1 MRIKIGIRK
10 LFKKNVFD
18 NSGFTILE
26 MTVVIFIIVVGMM
39 GIISLAHQNVQTVS
53 IDKNTLIASQLA
65 QEGLEAVRSK
75 RDTNWLQGA
84 NWETSTTTG
93 SRLDILQQAN
103 GYKYTVDAT
112 TGLIG
117 AAPAGIG
124 DSAAKLYMNSSGLYT
139 HQVTATSTGFSRLIT
154 VGNEGTASTS
164 VTCQIQWKKGIN
176 TYNYY
181 AETALYNWK

>member
-1 MRIKIGIRK
+1 MRKS
-10 LFKKNVFD
+10 FKKNILD

-26 MTVVIFIIVVGMM
+26 MTVVIFIIVVGLT
-39 GIISLAHQNVQTVS
+39 GIITLAHQNVQTVS

-65 QEGLEAVRSK
+65 QEGLETVRAK

-93 SRLDILQQAN
+93 SRLDILQLAN

-117 AAPAGIG
+117 AAPAGIN
-124 DSAAKLYMNSSGLYT
+124 DPAAKLYLNAAGLYT
-139 HQVTATSTGFSRLIT
+139 HQVTATSTSFSRLIT
-154 VGNEGTASTS
+154 VGHENNLASTS
-164 VTCQIQWKKGIN
+164 VICQVQWKKGIS
-176 TYNYY
+176 YYSYY
-181 AETALYNWK
+181 AETVLYNWK

>member
-1 MRIKIGIRK
+1 MEKY
-10 LFKKNVFD
+10 FKKIVLES
-18 NSGFTILE
+18 SGFTILE
-26 MTVVIFIIVVGMM
+26 MTVVLFIIVVGMM

-65 QEGLEAVRSK
+65 QEGLEVVRNK
-75 RDTNWLQGA
+75 RDTNWLLTGA
-84 NWETSTTTG
+84 NWETSTSTP
-93 SRLDILQQAN
+93 SRLDILQVAN

-117 AAPAGIG
+117 AAPTGIG

-139 HQVTATSTGFSRLIT
+139 HQVTATSTGFSRIIT
-154 VGNEGTASTS
+154 VGHENNLASTS
-164 VTCQIQWKKGIN
+164 VVCQIQWKKGIN